1 MPIEV
6 KRKEGESIGSLLF
19 RFNKRVKHSGVLKEA
34 KKKRFRQRPVN
45 KIKVRQS
52 TIYKFNKAQ
61 EMKRMKKLGY
71 L

>member
-6 KRKEGESIGSLLF
+6 KRKEGESVSSLLF
-19 RFNKRVKHSGVLKEA
+19 RFNKRVKHSGILKEA

-45 KIKVRQS
+45 KIKVKLS
-52 TIYKFNKAQ
+52 AIYKAKKAQ